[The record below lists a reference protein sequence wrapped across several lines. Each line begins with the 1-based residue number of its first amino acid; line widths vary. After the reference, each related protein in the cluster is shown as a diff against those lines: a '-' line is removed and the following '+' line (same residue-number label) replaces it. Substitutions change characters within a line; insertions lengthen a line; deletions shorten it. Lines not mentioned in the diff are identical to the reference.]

1 VYGLNNEERRGKWAE
16 FRFAVIAPLV
26 CRRLDEAEWQELR
39 REVLS
44 QVYVTPDGDERR
56 FSERTIREWIARYR
70 LHGLPG
76 LRRMVR
82 KDRGV
87 LKALSVEVAGEA
99 YRLREELRTRS
110 ISGILAHLRVKSI
123 DADKI
128 SKTTLN
134 RYLNNVGLERE
145 KIKAEKGTFQRWQ
158 KEHANDLCQ
167 ADTSGGV
174 WIPDPRNPKVLKQTR
189 LVSFI
194 DDATRVCTH
203 AEFYWDEQLPSLL
216 DCFRK
221 ALLKRGKPR
230 RLLCD
235 NAFIYHSRALKSA
248 CARLGI
254 ELSFCKEYFPE
265 GKGKVEKHYGT
276 IKSRFY
282 EEAKHAGLGSLEELN
297 KFWFAW
303 LTREYHRSNHSAL
316 GMTPVQRWSIDE
328 EKGFVERVS
337 VEQVRRALMIN
348 EKRKAHIRTSLIRL
362 KNRTFQLAPEMA
374 GKTVNI
380 LYEPFKLDDHVEV
393 WLDGAF
399 VQVAHEVRPEANI
412 DFSRKPERRR
422 ERKQNHAVL
431 LSSRDYKN
439 ALMSAHEG
447 EAIGVRDEYM
457 AQTEFEEMAVRL
469 LERDVTP
476 DESEFLSKFFA
487 ENIPLK
493 TKRTEYLF
501 SQVVNAKGTKLHV
514 RSYCQNLK
522 AGLSKQ
528 RR

>member
-203 AEFYWDEQLPSLL
+203 AEFYWNEQQTPAFLTV
-216 DCFRK
+216 FG
-221 ALLKRGKPR
+221 KRCSSAASPGA
-230 RLLCD
+230 CC
-235 NAFIYHSRALKSA
+235 ATMHSSITPERSN
-248 CARLGI
+248 RHVHGSV
-254 ELSFCKEYFPE
+254 LSFPFARNIFP
-265 GKGKVEKHYGT
+265 K
-276 IKSRFY
+276 
-282 EEAKHAGLGSLEELN
+282 
-297 KFWFAW
+297 
-303 LTREYHRSNHSAL
+303 
-316 GMTPVQRWSIDE
+316 
-328 EKGFVERVS
+328 EKGRS
-337 VEQVRRALMIN
+337 
-348 EKRKAHIRTSLIRL
+348 KST
-362 KNRTFQLAPEMA
+362 
-374 GKTVNI
+374 TV
-380 LYEPFKLDDHVEV
+380 
-393 WLDGAF
+393 
-399 VQVAHEVRPEANI
+399 
-412 DFSRKPERRR
+412 
-422 ERKQNHAVL
+422 
-431 LSSRDYKN
+431 LSSRASMKKPN
-439 ALMSAHEG
+439 MPGSA
-447 EAIGVRDEYM
+447 VW
-457 AQTEFEEMAVRL
+457 
-469 LERDVTP
+469 
-476 DESEFLSKFFA
+476 
-487 ENIPLK
+487 
-493 TKRTEYLF
+493 
-501 SQVVNAKGTKLHV
+501 
-514 RSYCQNLK
+514 RS
-522 AGLSKQ
+522 
-528 RR
+528 